1 MSSNPLRPR
10 VSGRDALSRI
20 AEILLVLGTACGVGY
35 ATYLTFLV
43 VPNERLMGPV
53 QRIFYFHVGSA
64 MACYA
69 ACAVLLVASLW
80 VLATRSRVADAIGHA
95 AGEVGFLFA
104 LIVMVT
110 GMIWGHSA
118 WNTWFRWE
126 PRLVTFLLLCLVF
139 FGLNLLRAF
148 GDPAKIPQH
157 AAVLGI
163 VSAVTVPLVWYS
175 VKLLPHV
182 AQLHPQVVENR
193 GLKEPLFEYTM
204 FVSMISLVL
213 LQALLIWYRAR
224 VEILKQRVD
233 QLTLE

>member
-1 MSSNPLRPR
+1 MFSPRLRHLIEIGL
-10 VSGRDALSRI
+10 VGSTAALV
-20 AEILLVLGTACGVGY
+20 AY
-35 ATYLTFLV
+35 ANYLIFLV

-64 MACYA
+64 VACYI
-69 ACAVLLVASLW
+69 ACAILLVASLW
-80 VLATRSRVADAIGHA
+80 VLATRSRFADAIGHA
-95 AGEVGFLFA
+95 AGEVGFVFA
-104 LIVMVT
+104 LIVMVS

-139 FGLNLLRAF
+139 AALNLLRLF
-148 GDPAKIPQH
+148 GDPAKVAQH

-163 VSAVTVPLVWYS
+163 LSAVTVPLVVYS

-193 GLKEPLFEYTM
+193 GLRDPLFELGLFVTM
-204 FVSMISLVL
+204 AALVL
-213 LQALLIWYRAR
+213 LLVCLVWYRAR
-224 VEILKQRVD
+224 
-233 QLTLE
+233 LELARRRIESL

>member
-1 MSSNPLRPR
+1 MSSRF
-10 VSGRDALSRI
+10 VKKTVEMA
-20 AEILLVLGTACGVGY
+20 LVLATTLGLGY
-35 ATYLTFLV
+35 TTYLTFLV

-64 MACYA
+64 VACYV

-104 LIVMVT
+104 LIVMIS

-139 FGLNLLRAF
+139 LGLNLLRLF
-148 GDPAKIPQH
+148 GDPAKVAQH

-163 VSAVTVPLVWYS
+163 VSAVTVPLVVYS

-193 GLKEPLFEYTM
+193 GLREPLFEYTM
-204 FVSMISLVL
+204 FVAMISLVL
-213 LQALLIWYRAR
+213 LQALLVWYRAR
-224 VEILKQRVD
+224 LEILTRRAD
-233 QLTLE
+233 EMFAE

>member
-1 MSSNPLRPR
+1 MISPR
-10 VSGRDALSRI
+10 IRTSVEIGLVALT
-20 AEILLVLGTACGVGY
+20 AALLAY
-35 ATYLTFLV
+35 ANYLTFLV

-64 MACYA
+64 IACYLS
-69 ACAVLLVASLW
+69 CAILFVASLW
-80 VLATRSRVADAIGHA
+80 VLATRSRIADAIGHA
-95 AGEVGFLFA
+95 AGEVGLVFA
-104 LIVMVT
+104 LIVMAT

-139 FGLNLLRAF
+139 AALNLLRLF
-148 GDPAKIPQH
+148 GDPQKVAQH

-163 VSAVTVPLVWYS
+163 LSAVTVPLVVYS

-193 GLKEPLFEYTM
+193 GLKEPIFEHTLFVTM
-204 FVSMISLVL
+204 GALVL
-213 LQALLIWYRAR
+213 LQCCLVWYRAR
-224 VEILKQRVD
+224 VEILRRQVD
-233 QLTLE
+233 VD

>member
-1 MSSNPLRPR
+1 MGSNLLRKI
-10 VSGRDALSRI
+10 VEA
-20 AEILLVLGTACGVGY
+20 LLVVGAAVGVGWT
-35 ATYLTFLV
+35 TYLTFLV

-64 MACYA
+64 IACYA
-69 ACAVLLVASLW
+69 ACGVLLVASLW
-80 VLATRSRVADAIGHA
+80 VLATRSRIADAIGHA

-104 LIVMVT
+104 LIVMVS

-139 FGLNLLRAF
+139 LGLNLLRVF

-163 VSAVTVPLVWYS
+163 VSAVTVPLVVYS

-193 GLKEPLFEYTM
+193 GLKEPLFISTM
-204 FVSMISLVL
+204 FTAMVSLVL
-213 LQALLIWYRAR
+213 LAALLMWYRAR
-224 VEILKQRVD
+224 LEIAARRVEELS
-233 QLTLE
+233 LE

>member
-1 MSSNPLRPR
+1 MSGKVRGLFE
-10 VSGRDALSRI
+10 A
-20 AEILLVLGTACGVGY
+20 LVLALTAGLIGY
-35 ATYLTFLV
+35 TNYLTFLV

-64 MACYA
+64 VACYI

-80 VLATRSRVADAIGHA
+80 VLATRSAAADAVGQA
-95 AGEVGFLFA
+95 AGEVGLLFA
-104 LIVMVT
+104 AIVLFS

-139 FGLNLLRAF
+139 LALNLLRVF
-148 GDPAKIPQH
+148 GDPAKTPQH

-163 VSAVTVPLVWYS
+163 VSAVTVPLVVYS

-193 GLKEPLFEYTM
+193 GLREPIFEYTM
-204 FVSMISLVL
+204 FVAMAALVV
-213 LQALLIWYRAR
+213 LQGVLVWYRAR
-224 VEILKQRVD
+224 
-233 QLTLE
+233 LELARRRSEGLL